1 MSGSGIYT
9 TTDFYL
15 ISCKIM
21 GASGQPF
28 ELKDILI
35 ELVLFEDLFSFGVS
49 GKLVINDSINLIN
62 VMQLH
67 GFEVLLLKFD
77 KPGLNKPIEKKFR
90 VTNVTNRTQTSLQ
103 NENYIINF
111 CSEELLLNEQYK
123 ISRSF
128 INKKVSEVAKTIL
141 TEYLKIPEDKIEIDE
156 TTGLRD
162 IVVPSFKPIQTLLWL
177 CTFAMGDGNKN
188 KGAPY
193 FCYENKEGFKFKST
207 LNLFQQKVYRTYFY
221 EPKGLKSEQNPFLS
235 DMNKEL
241 VNVLRYEHIK
251 AFDSIS
257 AARAGMFKN
266 KLVTIDPLRLKFGEK
281 EFKYDEYFNEAA
293 SLEKDKLNVSKEN
306 RLGETLQDTV
316 NVQKFAITTTGQ
328 PDNAYIKSKG
338 IRINENKIEETL
350 PYRTAQL
357 ALFTAHRIKLLI
369 PGDSDIHV
377 GMVVKVKIPEIAH
390 DKNNAKQPDKFYA
403 AKYLVTA
410 VRHTLD
416 HQGQF
421 FTLLEV
427 CKESLPNNQAN
438 YDNQNP
444 IFNF

>member
-1 MSGSGIYT
+1 MSGTGIHT

-15 ISCKIM
+15 ISCKIT
-21 GASGQPF
+21 GSSGQPF
-28 ELKDILI
+28 ELRDILI
-35 ELVLFEDLFSFGVS
+35 ELVLFEDLFAFGIS
-49 GKLVINDSINLIN
+49 GKLIINDSISLIN

-67 GFEVLLLKFD
+67 GFEQLILKFD
-77 KPGLNKPIEKKFR
+77 KPSLNQPIEKKFR
-90 VTNVTNRTQTSLQ
+90 VTNITNRTQTSLQ

-123 ISRSF
+123 ISKSF
-128 INKKVSEVAKTIL
+128 INKKVSEVAKTIFN
-141 TEYLKIPEDKIEIDE
+141 EYLQIKEKLEIDE

-162 IVVPSFKPIQTLLWL
+162 IVIPGFKPVQALMWL
-177 CTFAMGDGNKN
+177 CTFAIPEGSKQV
-188 KGAPY
+188 GAPY
-193 FCYENKEGFKFKST
+193 VCYENKEGFKFKSI
-207 LNLFQQKVYRTYFY
+207 LKLFQQPIYRTYFY
-221 EPKGLKSEQNPFLS
+221 EPKGLKSEQNPFLT

-281 EFKYDEYFNEAA
+281 EFKYDQYFDEAQ
-293 SLEKDKLNVSKEN
+293 SLEKEKLNVSKEN
-306 RLGETLQDTV
+306 RIGDTLQDSI

-338 IRINENKIEETL
+338 IRINENKIEDTL
-350 PYRTAQL
+350 PYRTAQI

-369 PGDSDIHV
+369 PGDSDMHV
-377 GMVVKVKIPEIAH
+377 GLVVKVKIPEIAP
-390 DKNNAKQPDKFYA
+390 DKNKEKQADKFYA

-416 HQGQF
+416 HQGHF
-421 FTLLEV
+421 FTLIEV
-427 CKESLPNNQAN
+427 CKESLPNNQTS
-438 YDNQNP
+438 YDNSNP
-444 IFNF
+444 IFKGF